1 MKTTCGQY
9 VIHALEKSG
18 MTHAFGIPGVHNLE
32 LYRGVA
38 ASGMVHVTPHHEQGA
53 AFMADG
59 FARLAGRPA
68 LVLPITGP
76 GVLNAATGIAQ
87 AYSDSVPMLVVAT
100 NNPLDTRGAGL
111 GELHETLDQKRV
123 MEGILEDV
131 FVAHS
136 AESLPRILRMVL
148 ERLGSGRPRPVYLE
162 LPIDLAA
169 QEYDFP
175 VFEPLAPPA
184 PRSVDAQDVERLA
197 GMVRAAERPVILLG
211 GGAVGAAEGLR
222 KLAGATGALVV
233 SSIAGKGIVPDDAPG
248 SLGARLHEPAVQAA
262 LGESDLVVAIGTELA
277 TTDRY
282 TPLPPFGGAHVRID
296 LDPRQFSR
304 GPMPDL
310 AIEADAERVIDV
322 VLGQTP
328 AGERVCWFDG
338 IDGLR
343 AAEKANT
350 QIAHSLAALRR
361 GVPDN
366 GVVVTDMTQIA
377 YEGGAIYPARR
388 PMGWVHPT
396 GYGTLGYAL
405 PAAIGAKLAEPE
417 SCIVAL
423 AGDFG
428 FGFSGTEL
436 ATAARLGMSLPVV
449 VWNNGRLGQIQ
460 DDMDSLG
467 IPRTGVEVAPLD
479 FAHFAPAHGA
489 EYALCDGD
497 LEALVERAQ
506 KAGKPT
512 LIEIRED
519 APT

>member
-9 VIHALEKSG
+9 ILHAVEKAG
-18 MTHAFGIPGVHNLE
+18 FTHAFGIPGVHNLE

-38 ASGMVHVTPHHEQGA
+38 ASGMAHVTPHHEQGA

-59 FARLAGRPA
+59 FARLSGRPA

-100 NNPLDTRGAGL
+100 NNPLETQGAGL
-111 GELHETLDQKRV
+111 GELHETLDQRRV
-123 MEGILEDV
+123 MDGILEDV
-131 FVAHS
+131 FVVHS
-136 AESLPRILRMVL
+136 AAALPRLLRMVL

-162 LPIDLAA
+162 LPIDLAGEA
-169 QEYDFP
+169 HDFP
-175 VFEPLAPPA
+175 EFEPLAPA
-184 PRSVDAQDVERLA
+184 TPRTGNAQDVERLA
-197 GMVRAAERPVILLG
+197 GMLRMAERPVLLVG
-211 GGAVGAAEGLR
+211 GGASGASDGLR
-222 KLAGATGALVV
+222 ALAGATGALVV
-233 SSIAGKGIVPDDAPG
+233 SSIAGKGIVADDAPG
-248 SLGARLHEPAVQAA
+248 SLGARLHDPAVQALVGA
-262 LGESDLVVAIGTELA
+262 SDLVVAIGTELA

-282 TPLPPFGGAHVRID
+282 VPLPEFSGTYIRID
-296 LDPRQFSR
+296 LDPRQFAR
-304 GPMPDL
+304 GPVPDL
-310 AIEADAERVIDV
+310 SIEADARQV
-322 VLGQTP
+322 VEALNALLP
-328 AGERVCWFDG
+328 RDSKPCWQDG

-343 AAEKANT
+343 IDEKANT
-350 QIAHSLAALRR
+350 QIAQSLAALRR
-361 GVPDN
+361 GVPDDA
-366 GVVVTDMTQIA
+366 VIVSDMTQIA
-377 YEGGAIYPARR
+377 YEGGAIFPARR
-388 PMGWVHPT
+388 AMGWLHPT

-436 ATAARLGMSLPVV
+436 ATAARLGMSLPVI

-489 EYALCDGD
+489 EYALCDGN
-497 LEALVERAQ
+497 LEALIERAHG
-506 KAGKPT
+506 AGKPT

-519 APT
+519 A